1 VKHPVGC
8 TARVA
13 EDAAIASGFVN
24 TEADANE
31 LRGISGATRKVPC
44 AENTLRVLER
54 IYWQIRRSEWPL
66 LPVPAGALAER
77 SH

>member
-1 VKHPVGC
+1 MKHPVGC

-44 AENTLRVLER
+44 AEKTLRVLER
-54 IYWQIRRSEWPL
+54 I
-66 LPVPAGALAER
+66 
-77 SH
+77 